1 MDASPGIYLL
11 EHLMGAG
18 AELQALLSGGAT
30 EGCRL
35 ADQDGAGPNSH
46 LRPSRQGN
54 QSGPAQPDMPKPKTQ
69 PPCLPENWPRGKQGH
84 QVRLQT

>member
-11 EHLMGAG
+11 EHLMGTG

-30 EGCRL
+30 EGRRL